1 MSINNWIV
9 HPLALLSSSS
19 NPISTIEQRQ
29 YLYDQERNLEKI
41 VRYQWDLSSSISD
54 FVKSRENQIRL
65 ILDNQSLQNSNQLE
79 FMQNLWYWISNW
91 FSNVIEVIQQ
101 MDENQMEIFRLEL
114 KALWII
120 DSTLNEWFTVLSN
133 DVNKWFSELLDATYG
148 QTVILSDISS
158 KLSEVIH
165 VLRNPR
171 KIEWLEY
178 KRDWI
183 DYLRNKWYKESLEY
197 LYLSADK
204 LTSDQEVF
212 YLIWII
218 EFEEN
223 KDYDNA
229 ILSFEKAI
237 KYSKWYDD
245 IKIYTQSLDKI
256 SSILFIKY
264 WQEWNLLEIKKAYE
278 YQLEAVKISPK
289 LNLNYTY
296 DLLKYSAILW
306 EYDTFEIYIYILLKE
321 NISLVFE
328 IFSNDVIIK
337 DRNII
342 SLINKAINRIKDE
355 EFKRKEKEE
364 NDKYLRKLNEEKKY
378 ISDLKNNI
386 KYLESQNW
394 VEWYLQYIDWWVIV
408 IWNKYWQITDFLIY
422 SKDFTSVKWLRSD
435 YFQGKWFKYVKNFGN
450 DKNSLYSLSDLYN
463 INWEKKWKLLILDS
477 MLVVYCN
484 IEGKLH
490 ISYDINDWDKSVYF
504 WDYNKKIYE
513 WWISKCILNNNSK
526 VSPKSNLEL
535 LKLGDRINFLRP
547 DWKPLLYLEVYS
559 KLEEKFKE
567 INEYVNNRLF
577 EEFNSNWKWRISI
590 LNEVYD
596 IVRTKNMYWYYDYEI
611 DFN

>member
-91 FSNVIEVIQQ
+91 FSNIIEVIQQ

-120 DSTLNEWFTVLSN
+120 DSTLNEWFIVLSN
-133 DVNKWFSELLDATYG
+133 DVNKWFSELLDATYE

-165 VLRNPR
+165 ALRNPR

-197 LYLSADK
+197 LYLSSDK

-229 ILSFEKAI
+229 ILNFEKSI

-264 WQEWNLLEIKKAYE
+264 WQEWNLWEIKKAYE

-306 EYDTFEIYIYILLKE
+306 EYDTFEKYIYILLKE

-328 IFSNDVIIK
+328 IFSNDIIIK
-337 DRNII
+337 DKNII

-364 NDKYLRKLNEEKKY
+364 NDKYLRQLNEEKKY

-408 IWNKYWQITDFLIY
+408 IWNKHWQITDFLIY

-435 YFQGKWFKYVKNFGN
+435 YFEGKWFKYVKNFGN

-477 MLVVYCN
+477 MLAVYCN
-484 IEGKLH
+484 IEGKLY
-490 ISYDINDWDKSVYF
+490 ISYDIKDWDKSVYF
-504 WDYNKKIYE
+504 WDDNKKISE
-513 WWISKCILNNNSK
+513 WWISKCRLNNNSK
-526 VSPKSNLEL
+526 VSSKSNLEL

-547 DWKPLLYLEVYS
+547 DWEPLLYLEVYS

-577 EEFNSNWKWRISI
+577 EEFNSNWKWRINI

-596 IVRTKNMYWYYDYEI
+596 IIRTKNMYWYYDYEI